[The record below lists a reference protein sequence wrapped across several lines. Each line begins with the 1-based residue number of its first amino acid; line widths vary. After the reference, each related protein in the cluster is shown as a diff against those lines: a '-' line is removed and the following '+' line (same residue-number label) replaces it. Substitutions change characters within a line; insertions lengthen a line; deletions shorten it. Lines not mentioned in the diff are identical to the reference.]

1 MLSYDGRQTLPLR
14 FRFRLPSAMARDTL
28 MPVMRDSSCALLG
41 AVPAPPCPAA
51 SVGSSFVAPVKP
63 NRSLRLSLLAEAPFR
78 PPLPADGRSASRAA
92 GACQADDSL
101 SVAHG
106 KPWPPLRETSAL
118 LSTRLSKDR
127 HPPEDAS
134 LRLHHLASNSRPRRA
149 PCAHQAR
156 LG

>member
-1 MLSYDGRQTLPLR
+1 MCTQKCVSWK
-14 FRFRLPSAMARDTL
+14 AA
-28 MPVMRDSSCALLG
+28 
-41 AVPAPPCPAA
+41 AA

-106 KPWPPLRETSAL
+106 TPWPPPRETSAAL
-118 LSTRLSKDR
+118 IPRLSKDH
-127 HPPEDAS
+127 HPPEDAP
-134 LRLHHLASNSRPRRA
+134 LRLHHLASTSRPRRA

-156 LG
+156 LGGRNSLLLASSLAAPVLRTLADAQP